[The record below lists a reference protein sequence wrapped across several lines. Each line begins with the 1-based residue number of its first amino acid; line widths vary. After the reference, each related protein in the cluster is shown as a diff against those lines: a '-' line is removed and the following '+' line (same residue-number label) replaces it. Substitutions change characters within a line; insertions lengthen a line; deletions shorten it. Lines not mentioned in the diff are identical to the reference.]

1 MEMPA
6 QTGKDRFG
14 VMSPATGSN
23 LENPVRLASRLG
35 GQRWHLCAEEPLE
48 GNAPLFTFGRILGEQ
63 ISGPA
68 KALPSRLCAYQ

>member
-35 GQRWHLCAEEPLE
+35 GQDLK
-48 GNAPLFTFGRILGEQ
+48 
-63 ISGPA
+63 SV
-68 KALPSRLCAYQ
+68 ALPRSAHQLCNTRVRVAGRNRRFPHS

>member
-35 GQRWHLCAEEPLE
+35 GQDLK
-48 GNAPLFTFGRILGEQ
+48 
-63 ISGPA
+63 SV
-68 KALPSRLCAYQ
+68 ALPRSAQQ